1 MQLRFILNNGVRALL
16 LGLVGAAV
24 GCQHPGAT
32 PAATS
37 SAPGSFRASSPVS
50 GEPALSDASA
60 TTATSQGGVLVMA
73 HGGDESWNRAVETVV
88 APLRDAYPIEI
99 AFGMARTSTLRS
111 AIGRLEDQ
119 GVKQIAVVRMF
130 VSGESFL
137 DETEYILGLR
147 DALNDAGHHEHGQT
161 MPEEQPAGPMPHHAG
176 GDDSPSGSSHSME
189 PPTPIDCEAAFVLS
203 GHGVARSELIDDIL
217 VDRVRSLSLAPSSEC
232 VLILAHGPGDD
243 AENERWLA
251 DMRRRTERLREIG
264 PFRDIRCE
272 TLRED
277 WPDRRAEAEERIRA
291 YVQKHYEAG
300 ARVIVVPFRV
310 ANFGPYAEVLEGL
323 EYVADGRGFC
333 PHPNMTLWI
342 DQTARDCLPTLP
354 TASLDVRTVSAD

>member
-1 MQLRFILNNGVRALL
+1 
-16 LGLVGAAV
+16 
-24 GCQHPGAT
+24 
-32 PAATS
+32 
-37 SAPGSFRASSPVS
+37 
-50 GEPALSDASA
+50 
-60 TTATSQGGVLVMA
+60 MA

-99 AFGMARTSTLRS
+99 AFGMARTSTLR
-111 AIGRLEDQ
+111 AAVERLEDQ
-119 GVKQIAVVRMF
+119 GVDQIAVVRMF

-147 DALNDAGHHEHGQT
+147 ETLDNAGHHGHGHRTQEEHQADAT
-161 MPEEQPAGPMPHHAG
+161 EHHAG
-176 GDDSPSGSSHSME
+176 SDDSPSGSSHSME

-243 AENERWLA
+243 AENERWLT

-277 WPDRRAEAEERIRA
+277 WPDRRAEAEERIRV
-291 YVQKHYEAG
+291 YVRTNYGAG

-333 PHPNMTLWI
+333 PHPSMTLWI
-342 DQTARDCLPTLP
+342 DQTARECLPTLP
-354 TASLDVRTVSAD
+354 TAALDVRTVRAD